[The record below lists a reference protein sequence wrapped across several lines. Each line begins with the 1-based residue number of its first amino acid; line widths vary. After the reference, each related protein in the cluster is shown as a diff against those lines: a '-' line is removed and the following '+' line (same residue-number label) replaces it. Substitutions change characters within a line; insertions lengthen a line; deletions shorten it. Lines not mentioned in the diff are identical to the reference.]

1 METSVLTPMITAA
14 GTFVTG
20 LITDNSGA
28 LMTAL
33 LPILGFVFIK
43 NQVRS
48 IF

>member
-1 METSVLTPMITAA
+1 MDGAVLTPMITAA
-14 GTFVTG
+14 GTFITG
-20 LITDNSGA
+20 LITTNSGPI
-28 LMTAL
+28 MTAL